1 MIQLCLASL
10 PKLLS
15 RRQLVLRGSRC
26 CSGSLIK
33 RLQFTASALSPV
45 SASNNKPLSST
56 QGAGALSELLEA
68 TGEGGEI
75 FRVGVGCFTAPSPP
89 LPPSALTPLSTSP
102 IVASHLM
109 LGLLAFWLALLSQSN
124 YMDEQRKLVRGG
136 ERVPVW

>member
-89 LPPSALTPLSTSP
+89 SPLTPLSTSP

-109 LGLLAFWLALLSQSN
+109 LGLQACWLALLSQSN
-124 YMDEQRKLVRGG
+124 YMDELKN
-136 ERVPVW
+136 